1 MESLPPRRR
10 GRTLNMLLNQL
21 VRHDPAAY
29 QMCVMCDNEGLH
41 HCARCNAPYCSSK
54 CQTDDW
60 PLHKTICRDLAGGF
74 ASSER
79 PGRDFRRM
87 LLFPVDEA
95 YPKLIWLDNN
105 FDKGTP
111 GYMAEMSETL
121 NAPTRLAG
129 SLFTRALTAIT
140 INFSIAFRRCGHVL
154 RLVVLV
160 RPGVPALRL
169 NNSITK
175 LSPPGH
181 AVLHMGPVLVYSE
194 HPTTTPTRET
204 AQEIRGSST
213 TEILDINARD
223 LRTAVDHFQFMSLNP
238 CITNPSRFPAG
249 FYQCQ
254 IWPAIKINCDGD
266 IELLQ
271 AYMPRG
277 QALPR
282 YEHVTVPS
290 EVPTP
295 RYPIAWA
302 RVLDLPWM
310 VNRPLCNE
318 GLDLDKRTNK
328 AGMHFCTAIFPG
340 DPADDGDMV
349 TVGTRFCEDI
359 GTLVV
364 NHARGARISPLHLR
378 WLAAW
383 CEENYPTDEDSQNDT
398 GGSGPKDDDG
408 DGYDLMDVLGDHM
421 EKNERWV
428 KIVNA
433 AKQHWANFLEKNRDD
448 PDAANIV
455 SPWDL

>member
-1 MESLPPRRR
+1 MESLPPRRGG

-60 PLHKTICRDLAGGF
+60 PLHKTICRDLAGGL

-95 YPKLIWLDNN
+95 YPKLIWLENN

-175 LSPPGH
+175 LSPPG
-181 AVLHMGPVLVYSE
+181 
-194 HPTTTPTRET
+194 TPCSIW
-204 AQEIRGSST
+204 EIRGSCA
-213 TEILDINARD
+213 TEILDVNARD

-282 YEHVTVPS
+282 YEHVT
-290 EVPTP
+290 
-295 RYPIAWA
+295 
-302 RVLDLPWM
+302 
-310 VNRPLCNE
+310 
-318 GLDLDKRTNK
+318 RTNK

-340 DPADDGDMV
+340 DPADDGDML

-364 NHARGARISPLHLR
+364 NHARGARISLLHLR

-421 EKNERWV
+421 AKNERWV

-448 PDAANIV
+448 PDAAKIV
-455 SPWDL
+455 SPWEL